1 MTETAPS
8 TRSCGGVRWAVG
20 LVMLICAVSIVGVGL
35 AMLRPG
41 RLDVTI
47 GEPETTYDLRSGVHA
62 VHLRLLPTGN
72 DNGTVDVVVEVD
84 GRRATTVESVYNYDL
99 FSNQPA
105 GEWTYRWIDGD
116 LLPDL
121 VLTTSSEP
129 AQSVYVGTVDGQ
141 AHIIP

>member
-1 MTETAPS
+1 M
-8 TRSCGGVRWAVG
+8 
-20 LVMLICAVSIVGVGL
+20 
-35 AMLRPG
+35 
-41 RLDVTI
+41 
-47 GEPETTYDLRSGVHA
+47 
-62 VHLRLLPTGN
+62 
-72 DNGTVDVVVEVD
+72 VVEVD
-84 GRRATTVESVYNYDL
+84 GRRAATVESVYNYDL

-121 VLTTSSEP
+121 VLNTSSEP

>member
-1 MTETAPS
+1 MAF
-8 TRSCGGVRWAVG
+8 V
-20 LVMLICAVSIVGVGL
+20 LVLTICTVSIVGGGL
-35 AMLRPG
+35 AMLWPG

-62 VHLRLLPTGN
+62 VQVRLLPTGN
-72 DNGTVDVVVEVD
+72 DNGMVDVVVEVD
-84 GRRATTVESVYNYDL
+84 GRRVTTVESLYNYDL
-99 FSNQPA
+99 FSDQPA

-116 LLPDL
+116 ILPDL